1 MRKNKVRPLRDSGER
16 PINAFA
22 LESNSSQWTESD
34 VSHAAG
40 DAALTPTSFKLERL
54 VAVDAHSVEASV
66 SAKPAVTGTGDSKQ
80 PIIREGMEKHSEAES
95 SVSSAD
101 DQDLL
106 KYFTELNN
114 NENSNIDIDLAT
126 RMLLEGADVNARS
139 SEGQTCVHLAA
150 VHWQKEIVEF
160 LNENGA
166 NLHEVDDFGATALHK
181 AARVDNEEVVSYL
194 IENNADVSNITFDT
208 AQTALH
214 FAVLGNAIN
223 SIYVCKRCMS

>member
-1 MRKNKVRPLRDSGER
+1 MRKNKVRPLYDSGER

-22 LESNSSQWTESD
+22 LGSNSSRWTESD
-34 VSHAAG
+34 VSHTAG
-40 DAALTPTSFKLERL
+40 DAAQSQLTPTSFKLERL
-54 VAVDAHSVEASV
+54 VAVDTHSVEASV
-66 SAKPAVTGTGDSKQ
+66 SAKPAVNGDSKQ
-80 PIIREGMEKHSEAES
+80 PVIRECMEKHSETES

-114 NENSNIDIDLAT
+114 NENSDIDIDLAT

-150 VHWQKEIVEF
+150 VHWQKEVVEF

-166 NLHEVDDFGATALHK
+166 NLHEIDDFGATALHK
-181 AARVDNEEVVSYL
+181 AARVNNEEVVDYL

-223 SIYVCKRCMS
+223 SIYVCK

>member
-1 MRKNKVRPLRDSGER
+1 MRKNKVRPLHDSGEQ

-22 LESNSSQWTESD
+22 LGSNSSQWTESD
-34 VSHAAG
+34 MSHVAG
-40 DAALTPTSFKLERL
+40 DAAQSRLTPTSFKLERL
-54 VAVDAHSVEASV
+54 VAVDTHSVEPSA
-66 SAKPAVTGTGDSKQ
+66 SAKPAVNGTGDSKQ
-80 PIIREGMEKHSEAES
+80 PVIIREGMEKHSEAES

-114 NENSNIDIDLAT
+114 NENSDIDIDLAT

-150 VHWQKEIVEF
+150 VHWQKEVVEF

-181 AARVDNEEVVSYL
+181 AARVDNEEVVNYL

-223 SIYVCKRCMS
+223 SIYVCK